1 MRVSP
6 LYAVAQPVSD
16 SIFEGPDGNAYSHRV
31 TSAEEGRSLAE
42 EADLSQMLASLRAGI
57 EAWAWPALAA
67 LLAVAMTLVV
77 FRLVLA
83 ITRRLGNSQGTP
95 RMFLDAAAS
104 ALGIFL
110 SLLALNAVLQTADG
124 ELPLLPEIKRLVT
137 LLLIMSLTWVAVRCT
152 SAIGDLIVRMN
163 PADEHR
169 WQYARKLETQ
179 TRLLVRGLIV
189 LIVLVGLGAAL
200 MTFDTVQQLGASLL
214 ASAGIGGIILGF
226 AARPVLGNLLAGMQI
241 ALTQPFRI
249 DDVLYVDGKWC
260 WVEEVTATYVV
271 LRVWDLRRLVVPLD
285 WFITNHFENWSR
297 HTAELMGTVFLW
309 VDYAMPVQAL
319 REEFTKL
326 LRESPKWDGKTEN
339 VLVTDASDRAIEVR
353 FLMSAANSTT
363 LWELRC
369 SIREDLIAFVR
380 ENYPEHLP
388 RLRAHFTETT
398 AEGLPAEQDGA
409 DAES

>member
-1 MRVSP
+1 
-6 LYAVAQPVSD
+6 
-16 SIFEGPDGNAYSHRV
+16 
-31 TSAEEGRSLAE
+31 
-42 EADLSQMLASLRAGI
+42 MLASLKAGI
-57 EAWAWPALAA
+57 EAWTLPGLAA
-67 LLAVAMTLVV
+67 LVAVAATLVV
-77 FRLVLA
+77 FRLALA
-83 ITRRLGNSQGTP
+83 VTRRFSNPQATP

-110 SLLALNAVLQTADG
+110 GILALNLVVQAAPGD
-124 ELPLLPEIKRLVT
+124 LPLLSEIRRVVT
-137 LLLIMSLTWVAVRCT
+137 LLLVVSVTWVAVRCT
-152 SAIGDLIVRMN
+152 SAIGDAIVHLN

-169 WQYARKLETQ
+169 WQYARKVETQ
-179 TRLLVRGLIV
+179 TRFLVRALIV

-200 MTFDTVQQLGASLL
+200 MTFDTVRQLGAGLL

-226 AARPVLGNLLAGMQI
+226 AARPVLGNLLAGVQI

-271 LRVWDLRRLVVPLD
+271 LRVWDLRRLVIPLD

-297 HTAELMGTVFLW
+297 YSADLLGTVFLW

-319 REEFTKL
+319 RDEFARL
-326 LRESPKWDGKTEN
+326 LRQSPKWDGKAEN
-339 VLVTDASDRAIEVR
+339 VLVTDASDRAMEIR

-369 SIREDLIAFVR
+369 SVREDLIAFVR
-380 ENYPEHLP
+380 DNYPEHLP
-388 RLRAHFTETT
+388 RLRAHLTETG
-398 AEGLPAEQDGA
+398 ADGA
-409 DAES
+409 PGTGTSMEPE

>member
-1 MRVSP
+1 M
-6 LYAVAQPVSD
+6 LETFAV
-16 SIFEGPDGNAYSHRV
+16 
-31 TSAEEGRSLAE
+31 
-42 EADLSQMLASLRAGI
+42 GI
-57 EAWAWPALAA
+57 EAWAWPL
-67 LLAVAMTLVV
+67 LSGVLAVLSTLVV
-77 FRLVLA
+77 FRLLLA
-83 ITRRLGNSQGTP
+83 LTRRLSNPEGMART
-95 RMFLDAAAS
+95 FLDAS
-104 ALGIFL
+104 APALATLLG
-110 SLLALNAVLQTADG
+110 LLALDSVLVAAPDD
-124 ELPLLPEIKRLVT
+124 LPLLSGVEWLVT
-137 LLLIMSLTWVAVRCT
+137 LLLIMTVTWVAVRCT
-152 SAIGDLIVRMN
+152 AAIGDLIVRMN
-163 PADEHR
+163 PAMEDR
-169 WQYARKLETQ
+169 WLHARKVETQ
-179 TRLLVRGLIV
+179 TRFFVRGLII
-189 LIVLVGLGAAL
+189 LIVIIGTGVAL
-200 MTFDTVQQLGASLL
+200 MTFDFARQLGASLL

-319 REEFTKL
+319 RDEYARL
-326 LRESPKWDGKTEN
+326 LRQSPGWNGKTEN

-369 SIREDLIAFVR
+369 SIREGMVAFVR
-380 ENYPEHLP
+380 EHYPQHLP
-388 RLRAHFTETT
+388 RLRAHVTETN
-398 AEGLPAEQDGA
+398 AEGNPAIPP
-409 DAES
+409 SM

>member
-1 MRVSP
+1 
-6 LYAVAQPVSD
+6 
-16 SIFEGPDGNAYSHRV
+16 
-31 TSAEEGRSLAE
+31 
-42 EADLSQMLASLRAGI
+42 
-57 EAWAWPALAA
+57 
-67 LLAVAMTLVV
+67 
-77 FRLVLA
+77 
-83 ITRRLGNSQGTP
+83 
-95 RMFLDAAAS
+95 MFLDAAAT

-110 SLLALNAVLQTADG
+110 ALLALNAVLQAAAGD
-124 ELPLLPEIKRLVT
+124 LPLLPEIKRLVT

-152 SAIGDLIVRMN
+152 SAIGDLIVHMN

-169 WQYARKLETQ
+169 WLYARKLETQ
-179 TRLLVRGLIV
+179 TRFLVRGLIV
-189 LIVLVGLGAAL
+189 LIVFVGLGAAL

-214 ASAGIGGIILGF
+214 ASAGIGGIGGIILGF

-297 HTAELMGTVFLW
+297 HSSELMGTVFLW

-319 REEFTKL
+319 RDEFARL
-326 LRESPKWDGKTEN
+326 LRQSPKWDGKTEN
-339 VLVTDASDRAIEVR
+339 VLVTDASERAMEVR

-369 SIREDLIAFVR
+369 SVREDLITFMR
-380 ENYPEHLP
+380 EHYPEHLP
-388 RLRAHFTETT
+388 RLRAHVTETT
-398 AEGLPAEQDGA
+398 AEGLPAERARTDA
-409 DAES
+409 DY